1 MSKQFDIKD
10 FDVNDFIESENN
22 AIVNL
27 GQNYRLSPESEKI
40 IEQLQRVLTLMDSLL
55 AGASRERVTF
65 IGQTVPVGANNVLNE
80 GFRENKVELDLME
93 ISGYSAVAANTTMS
107 SINTKIKSIVDAH
120 LRNSGAAISRDKR
133 ASIKRSNALIKQLK
147 NAFENDIFDGLPIDI
162 PELDEIS
169 ITGKESDEELLALGV
184 NARNQ
189 LRNFEQKFSEAFAKL
204 NDASKLDFIKGVR
217 DIYNPD
223 MDDST
228 AIQNDEDKINVN
240 NADLYWYLC
249 SCTAVNPN
257 NFDAKYLAWV
267 EENSELCP
275 FDSQEDVVL
284 QAARMIS
291 LSNKDLGM

>member
-204 NDASKLDFIKGVR
+204 TDASKLDFIKGVR